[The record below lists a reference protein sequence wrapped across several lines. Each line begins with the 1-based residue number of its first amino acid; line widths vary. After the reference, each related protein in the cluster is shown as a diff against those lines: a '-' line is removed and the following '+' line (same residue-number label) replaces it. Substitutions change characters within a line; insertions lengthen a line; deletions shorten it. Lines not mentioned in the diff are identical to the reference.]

1 MNKFGLIFR
10 HYFVRSFK
18 HPMNLFPMLLLP
30 TVIILLFAFVND
42 YNIEENLLFH
52 GYNVMHTNMV
62 FANIFFFQLFGMF
75 GNLES
80 LHEFSTG
87 EHKWRLFATPIKR
100 TTFVGG
106 ILLGSWIVNILQGLI
121 VFVVTGIILNVYWGN
136 LLVTI
141 LAFLGISL
149 FAQAMGVLL
158 FVVTKNVAQ
167 ATAIAYPLSFFIGA
181 LSGFIIP
188 IQQLINHRIVDFMA
202 DWSPLTLASQAV
214 FEGGRFGTVSIMDGT
229 YTGGD
234 MSLAIQSLLIIFATV
249 AVLAAISFTLGKV
262 KKVW

>member
-1 MNKFGLIFR
+1 MNKFGLIFK
-10 HYFVRSFK
+10 HYFMRILK
-18 HPMNLFPMLLLP
+18 YPMNLFSMLLLP

-42 YNIEENLLFH
+42 YNTEANLIFH
-52 GYNVMHTNMV
+52 GHNVMHTAMV
-62 FANIFFFQLFGMF
+62 FQNIFFFQLFGMF

-87 EHKWRLFATPIKR
+87 EHKWRLSAAPVKR
-100 TTFVGG
+100 TTFVAA
-106 ILLGSWIVNILQGLI
+106 ILLGSWIVNILQGLV
-121 VFVVTGIILNVYWGN
+121 VFVVTNIALNVYWGN
-136 LLVTI
+136 LLVSV

-149 FAQAMGVLL
+149 FAQAVGVLL
-158 FVVTKNVAQ
+158 FVATKNVGQ

-188 IQQLINHRIVDFMA
+188 IRALINHRFIDFLA
-202 DWSPLTLASQAV
+202 EWSPLTLASQAV
-214 FEGGRFGTVSIMDGT
+214 FEGGRFGTIDLMDGT

-234 MSLAIQSLLIIFATV
+234 MGLAIQSLLVVFATA
-249 AVLAAISFTLGKV
+249 AVIAVISYTLGKV